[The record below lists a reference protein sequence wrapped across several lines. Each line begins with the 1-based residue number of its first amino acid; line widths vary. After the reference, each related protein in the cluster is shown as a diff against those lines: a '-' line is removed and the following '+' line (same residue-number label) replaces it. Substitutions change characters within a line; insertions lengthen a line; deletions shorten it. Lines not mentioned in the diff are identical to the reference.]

1 MRRTALGPSLAVF
14 LAVFPVAT
22 AQPAAAAGDA
32 AEVTERLRA
41 EFGLTDAEVGEVAP
55 QVRVHVRAGGGVGVL
70 RAMLR
75 SALADGCR
83 AGCLGE
89 VLHAVNRAVA
99 LGYDADEAERM
110 VAEELHRAAADGG
123 AAGLGDRLRA
133 RMERRHRRI
142 PPPAMRIE

>member
-1 MRRTALGPSLAVF
+1 MRKTALGPGLAVF
-14 LAVFPVAT
+14 LAVT
-22 AQPAAAAGDA
+22 AQPAVAAGDA

-41 EFGLTDAEVGEVAP
+41 EFGLSDAEVGEVAP
-55 QVRVHVRAGGGVGVL
+55 QVRVHVRAGGGAGVL
-70 RAMLR
+70 RATVR
-75 SALADGCR
+75 AAVADGCR

-99 LGYDADEAERM
+99 LGYDADDAGRM
-110 VAEELHRAAADGG
+110 VAEELHQAAADGG